1 MYDKPKYLYRNS
13 ISNDVVV
20 KDYESRSKSAKNL
33 SIMPPQQ
40 TSNDKKELKKSHT
53 MSAIKQRSKSRQ
65 GLFDF
70 LDLKNL
76 CIMMSCRN
84 DQYDLTRAQS
94 LSLRNDYYKMESKKD
109 EEVKESNPLDKLA
122 LVGSISLL
130 KTIEYTAED
139 LDEFKEKKSS
149 STSSSESLLTIGQ
162 EEEEKPK
169 KMLPKSYSFIDYEM
183 LRRPLGNVA
192 IAKPEEISDDDF
204 TFSSAKT
211 TDNGDFSVIFR
222 VFRVFILVYFCLFV

>member
-1 MYDKPKYLYRNS
+1 
-13 ISNDVVV
+13 
-20 KDYESRSKSAKNL
+20 
-33 SIMPPQQ
+33 MPPQQ

-84 DQYDLTRAQS
+84 DQYDLKRAQS
-94 LSLRNDYYKMESKKD
+94 LSLRNDYYKTESKKD

-149 STSSSESLLTIGQ
+149 STSSSESLLTIGRE

-211 TDNGDFSVIFR
+211 TDNGDFCVIFLESF
-222 VFRVFILVYFCLFV
+222 VLVCFFLFVCNL